1 MAKNDINEKYIK
13 CYRWFWTVLRFFSF
27 ANNNVL
33 KEMHNRLEQESNWN
47 RRGQEAIFL
56 GTVIMKGLRAEGI
69 CAI

>member
-33 KEMHNRLEQESNWN
+33 KEMHNRRAGEQLEQAGAGGNLPGHSDNE
-47 RRGQEAIFL
+47 
-56 GTVIMKGLRAEGI
+56 GTT
-69 CAI
+69 C